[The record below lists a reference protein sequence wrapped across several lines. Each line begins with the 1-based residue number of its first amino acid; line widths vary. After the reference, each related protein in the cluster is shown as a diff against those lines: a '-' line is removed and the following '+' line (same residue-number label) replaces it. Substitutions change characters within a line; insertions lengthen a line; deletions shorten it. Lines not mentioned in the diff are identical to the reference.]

1 MITVLCG
8 GVGAARMLLALRAVV
23 DPASLTG
30 IVNTGDDLVLHGLT
44 ICPDLDTITYTLAGL
59 NNDQTGWGLAGET
72 WRVMDELDA
81 LGGESWFRLGDRDLA
96 THLYRSERLARGAT
110 LTEVTAELGQRL
122 GVDVRLLPVTEDRL
136 ATRFSTAGHGELS
149 FQEYFV
155 GHRHSVEV
163 TGVSFVGAEH
173 AGPAAGVL
181 EAIGTAERI
190 VISPSNPLISVAP
203 LLAVPGVRA
212 ALEERR
218 EDVVAV
224 SPLVGGRALKGPA
237 DRLLVELGHEAS
249 PAGIAALYRDVA
261 SVLVI
266 DEVDAGLAPSVEAAG
281 MSCRVTGTIMSDP
294 VRAEEL
300 AKVVLGA

>member
-8 GVGAARMLLALRAVV
+8 GVGAARMLLALRSVV

-59 NNDQTGWGLAGET
+59 NNDETGWGLAGES
-72 WRVMDELDA
+72 WRVMDELEA

-110 LTEVTAELGQRL
+110 LGQVTAELAVRL
-122 GVDVRLLPVTEDRL
+122 GVDVRLLPVTEDPI
-136 ATRFSTAGHGELS
+136 ATRFSTSEHGELS

-155 GHRHSVEV
+155 GHHHSVEV
-163 TGVSFVGAEH
+163 TGISFEGAER
-173 AGPAAGVL
+173 ARPAAGVL
-181 EAIGTAERI
+181 DAIDAAERI

-212 ALEERR
+212 AIERR
-218 EDVVAV
+218 RDDVVAV

-237 DRLLVELGHEAS
+237 DRLLVELGHEPS
-249 PAGIAALYRDVA
+249 PAGIAALYRDLA

-266 DEVDAGLAPSVEAAG
+266 DEADAEQASSVEALG
-281 MSCRVTGTIMSDP
+281 MACRVTGTVMGDP
-294 VRAEEL
+294 ARAEAL
-300 AKVVLGA
+300 ARVVLDA